1 MNNTSTFLWAAT
13 AAAVCVFL
21 ADSRPAP
28 AADDGRNIR
37 TGRTIPDEGYCDQ
50 PYIVVTKDGNWLC
63 TLTTG
68 RGQEGQKGQHVVAT
82 ISSDQGKTW
91 SPLVD
96 IEPADGPEASWV
108 VPLVVPGGRVYA
120 FYDYNGDRVSTMPGS
135 SKPIRADMLGWFV
148 YKYSDDHGRT
158 WSHERHRLPMRLT
171 ACDRTNQWQGKVQVF
186 WGIDKPKIAGGNVYF
201 AFTKLGRYMLDDGEG
216 WLYRSD
222 NLLTEPDASKLR
234 WQLLPE
240 GEHGIRAAAFGSVQE
255 EHNLVPLGDNQLYC
269 IYRTTTGYPCHS
281 YSRDGGRTWSV
292 PEQVTYEPGGR
303 KLKNPR
309 ACPKLWRTADGRFL
323 LWYHNHSGRTFESRN
338 PAWIA
343 GGTLR
348 DGKMYWSQPEI
359 LLYDPTP
366 SIRMSYPDLVEQ
378 DGRYWVTE
386 TQKTTARVHEI
397 DKTLLE
403 GLWNQGRD
411 KTVAR
416 RGLTLDLDREQIRA
430 GNAKLPEKLDL
441 RQTGGLT
448 LDAWLKLDDL
458 AAGQVILDNR
468 DAAGSGFALTT
479 AADGALRIELT
490 SDKVK
495 ASWDSDPGVLRRGK
509 LHHVV
514 CTVDAGPRII
524 TFAIDGVLCDGGA
537 ARQFGWGRYDGELT
551 ELAGSGRLQLA
562 PQR

>member
-1 MNNTSTFLWAAT
+1 MNNTYPILSAVM
-13 AAAVCVFL
+13 AAVTLIAAV
-21 ADSRPAP
+21 ASPAP
-28 AADDGRNIR
+28 AADDARNIR

-82 ISSDQGKTW
+82 TSADQGKTW

-158 WSHERHRLPMRLT
+158 WSQQRHRLPMRLT
-171 ACDRTNQWQGKVQVF
+171 ACDRANQWQGKVQVF
-186 WGIDKPKIAGGNVYF
+186 WGIDKPKIAGGNVCF

-255 EHNLVPLGDNQLYC
+255 EHNLVPLSRSRLPSGTLQVPPGGRNLPPDGTSSSQVPSGGRNLLGDHLYC

-292 PEQVTYEPGGR
+292 PEHVTYEPGGR
-303 KLKNPR
+303 KLKNPPRVRSCGGR
-309 ACPKLWRTADGRFL
+309 ATAGSC
-323 LWYHNHSGRTFESRN
+323 SGITIIAAVRSN
-338 PAWIA
+338 PAI
-343 GGTLR
+343 
-348 DGKMYWSQPEI
+348 
-359 LLYDPTP
+359 
-366 SIRMSYPDLVEQ
+366 
-378 DGRYWVTE
+378 
-386 TQKTTARVHEI
+386 
-397 DKTLLE
+397 
-403 GLWNQGRD
+403 
-411 KTVAR
+411 R
-416 RGLTLDLDREQIRA
+416 RGS
-430 GNAKLPEKLDL
+430 P
-441 RQTGGLT
+441 
-448 LDAWLKLDDL
+448 
-458 AAGQVILDNR
+458 
-468 DAAGSGFALTT
+468 
-479 AADGALRIELT
+479 
-490 SDKVK
+490 
-495 ASWDSDPGVLRRGK
+495 
-509 LHHVV
+509 
-514 CTVDAGPRII
+514 
-524 TFAIDGVLCDGGA
+524 A
-537 ARQFGWGRYDGELT
+537 ARSATAKCTGRSRRSCCT
-551 ELAGSGRLQLA
+551 TPRRRSA
-562 PQR
+562 